1 MFALTVFEQNHAIE
15 EAYALLNK
23 DQYAMYLRKS
33 RTDLE
38 LEALGEG
45 ETLARHQAMLEAL
58 AAKHNISMNQITIYR
73 EVVSGDSI
81 DERPEMQRLLSDV
94 YANKYKA
101 VLVVEIE
108 RLARGNTKDQGEVA
122 DAFTFSNTHIITPA
136 KVYDPNNEFDQEYFE
151 FGLFM
156 SRREYKT
163 IKRRLEAGKLQSVKE
178 GNYILPTAPYGY
190 NILRI
195 SKKERTLI
203 ENPEESK
210 FVKMIFDWYTEDRK
224 PTTWIAN
231 QLTEMGIRTRKN
243 KERWSRS
250 TIKDILFNA
259 HYIGKVSWG
268 HQEIIKEKDPVTGK
282 VVKKRRQVEANIQL
296 YEGKHEGLISEE
308 QFYKVRT
315 IYGSNAPAKL
325 ETTLKN
331 PLSGIMVCK
340 DCGRAIRY
348 HDFGDNRST
357 RYNHPF
363 KMKCKK
369 KSVAASIVI
378 DAIIE
383 GTKAIIE
390 DYQIKMDNHTA
401 EDEASRHQ
409 AALEALEGELKKQ
422 EQKKRRLFDSWE
434 ADDGTYTKEEF
445 IERKQMYAHTI
456 DKLNQQIKDFKE
468 NTPKPVNYEERIT
481 TLHAVIDALNNPDV
495 DATAKNIFLKSVF
508 EKITFDSIDHGQN
521 KGATPVID
529 IYLK

>member
-1 MFALTVFEQNHAIE
+1 MDVSQIVESARNVYSKEWYAI
-15 EAYALLNK
+15 
-23 DQYAMYLRKS
+23 YLRKS

-58 AAKHNISMNQITIYR
+58 AAKHNISMNQVIIYK

-81 DERPEMQRLLSDV
+81 DERPEMQRLLADV

-190 NILRI
+190 DVVRI
-195 SKKERTLI
+195 SRKERTLV

-231 QLTEMGIRTRKN
+231 QLTEMGVRTRKN

-296 YEGKHEGLISEE
+296 FEGKHEGLISEE
-308 QFYKVRT
+308 QFWKVRT
-315 IYGSNAPAKL
+315 IYGSNAPAKMNTKL
-325 ETTLKN
+325 MN
-331 PLSGIMVCK
+331 PLSGIMVCC

-348 HDFGDNRST
+348 HDFGDNRT
-357 RYNHPF
+357 PRYNHPF
-363 KMKCKK
+363 KLQCKK
-369 KSVAASIVI
+369 KSVGFDIII
-378 DAIIE
+378 DAVTD
-383 GTKAIIE
+383 GLKAYIQ
-390 DYQIKMDNHTA
+390 DFQVKMDSYTA
-401 EDEASRHQ
+401 EGEANRHM
-409 AALEALEGELKKQ
+409 AAIEALESELKKQ

-445 IERKQMYAHTI
+445 IERKQMYNRTI
-456 DKLNQQIKDFKE
+456 EKLNQQIKEFKA
-468 NTPKPVNYEERIT
+468 NTPKPVNYEEQIKN
-481 TLHAVIDALNNPDV
+481 LHTAIEMLKNPDIDAKE
-495 DATAKNIFLKSVF
+495 KNIFLKSII
-508 EKITFDSIDHGQN
+508 EKITFDSIDLGVN
-521 KGATPVID
+521 KGATPVLD
-529 IYLK
+529 IYLR

>member
-1 MFALTVFEQNHAIE
+1 MEIDKII
-15 EAYALLNK
+15 K
-23 DQYAMYLRKS
+23 DACDNYTQDEYAMYLRKS

-58 AAKHNISMNQITIYR
+58 AAKHNISMNQVTIYR

-81 DERPEMQRLLSDV
+81 DERPEMQRLLADV
-94 YANKYKA
+94 FANKYKA

-178 GNYILPTAPYGY
+178 GNFILPNAPYGF
-190 NILRI
+190 NIVKR
-195 SKKERTLI
+195 SRKERTLV

-231 QLTEMGIRTRKN
+231 QLTEMGVRTRKN

-268 HQEIIKEKDPVTGK
+268 HQEIYKEKDPATGK
-282 VVKKRRQVEANIQL
+282 VVKKRRQVEENIQL
-296 YEGKHEGLISEE
+296 YEGKHEGFISEE
-308 QFYKVRT
+308 QFWKVRT
-315 IYGSNAPAKL
+315 IYGSNAPAKMNTKL
-325 ETTLKN
+325 MN
-331 PLSGIMVCK
+331 PLSGILICK

-348 HDFGDNRST
+348 HDYGDNRSP
-357 RYNHPF
+357 RYNHAWRT
-363 KMKCKK
+363 KCKK
-369 KSVAASIVI
+369 KSVAQNIVLGEIINGLKDSIQ
-378 DAIIE
+378 DF
-383 GTKAIIE
+383 
-390 DYQIKMDNHTA
+390 QIKMDTYTQ
-401 EDEASRHQ
+401 EDETSRHK
-409 AALEALEGELKKQ
+409 ATLEALESELKKQ

-445 IERKQMYAHTI
+445 IERKQMYVRTI
-456 DKLNQQIKDFKE
+456 EKLNQQIKDFKA
-468 NTPKPVNYEERIT
+468 NTPKPVDYKERIE
-481 TLHAVIDALNNPDV
+481 TLHAAIEILQDKETDAKE
-495 DATAKNIFLKSVF
+495 KNIFLKQVI

-521 KGATPVID
+521 KGATPVLEIF
-529 IYLK
+529 LR

>member
-1 MFALTVFEQNHAIE
+1 MTVFEQNHAIE

-45 ETLARHQAMLEAL
+45 ETLARHKAMLEAL
-58 AAKHNISMNQITIYR
+58 AAKHNISMNQITVYR
-73 EVVSGDSI
+73 ELVSGDSI

-122 DAFTFSNTHIITPA
+122 DAFTFSNTHIITPT

-296 YEGKHEGLISEE
+296 FEGKHEGLISEE

-378 DAIIE
+378 DAVVDKLKAFIQDLEIE
-383 GTKAIIE
+383 
-390 DYQIKMDNHTA
+390 MDTNTH
-401 EDEASRHQ
+401 EDETNRHK
-409 AALEALEGELKKQ
+409 ATLEAMEGELKKQ

-456 DKLNQQIKDFKE
+456 DKLKQQIKDFKE
-468 NTPKPVNYEERIT
+468 NTPKPVNYEEQIT
-481 TLHAVIDALNNPDV
+481 TLHAVIDALNNPDI
-495 DATAKNIFLKSVF
+495 DATAKNIFLKQVI

-529 IYLK
+529 IFLR